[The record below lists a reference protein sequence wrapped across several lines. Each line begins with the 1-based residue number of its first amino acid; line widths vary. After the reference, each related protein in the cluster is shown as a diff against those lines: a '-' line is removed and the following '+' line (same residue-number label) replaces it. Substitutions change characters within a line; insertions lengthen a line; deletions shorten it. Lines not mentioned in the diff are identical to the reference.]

1 MHGSNSYIFVNG
13 VKIFQL
19 RAKDSE
25 LNEYPLCLGNISKDF
40 TVENVKERGLNEYV
54 YDFSVIITVL
64 MLIIIWIFI
73 NIYWKNMM

>member
-54 YDFSVIITVL
+54 YDFSVIIIVL